1 MASIQHPL
9 DGVKIIE
16 IATYAPANIAA
27 GWLADLGADI
37 TVVEPP
43 ANRALGPE
51 WDKSDRIRHVE
62 NRNKRGIGLNLR
74 EAAGQEVLHRMA
86 KDADVLIEANR
97 PGVAKRLGFDYETLS
112 KINPRIIVL
121 SSTGYGQEG
130 PFKMLPGHG
139 NVWEATGGWH
149 MAQATGLGNM
159 GGDYTGGTPWLNPFN
174 LADIK
179 SAPTILAT
187 VLAALYAREKTGEG
201 QYCDIAL
208 FDNVIA
214 VKDPAKPARGAE
226 AWNRAPRPSWNNY
239 ECSDGKFIAFAAGEA
254 IQWGNLCKAL
264 GLEQYTNDRGN
275 LPEAKSKEIV
285 DAMAKVLKTKT
296 RDAWFAELSQHDMEV
311 APVLSLEEAAAH
323 PQVKLRNMH
332 VEVTDDEGYHQVQY
346 GTPIKLSK
354 TPPKMK
360 HRRAPK
366 FGEHTEVVLKELGY
380 SADEVSKLVDSGI
393 AISRKYGSGAGK

>member
-1 MASIQHPL
+1 MPHPL

-43 ANRALGPE
+43 SNRALGPE

-74 EAAGQEVLHRMA
+74 EPAGQAILHRMA

-97 PGVAKRLGFDYETLS
+97 PGVAKRLGYDYETLS

-149 MAQATGLGNM
+149 AAQGTGLGSM
-159 GGDYTGGTPWLNPFN
+159 GGDYTGRPWLNPFN

-179 SAPTILAT
+179 SAPYILAT
-187 VLAALYAREKTGEG
+187 ILAALYAREKTGEG

-208 FDNVIA
+208 FDAVIA
-214 VKDPAKPARGAE
+214 VKDPEKPARGAE
-226 AWNRAPRPSWNNY
+226 AWDRQPRPSWNNY
-239 ECSDGKFIAFAAGEA
+239 ECSDGKYIAFAAGEA
-254 IQWGNLCKAL
+254 IQWANLCKAL
-264 GLEQYTNDRGN
+264 GLEQYANDRGN
-275 LPEAKSKEIV
+275 LSPAKSAEIV

-296 RDAWFAELSQHDMEV
+296 RDAWFAALSQLDTEV
-311 APVLSLEEAAAH
+311 APVLSLDEAANH

-332 VEVTDDEGYHQVQY
+332 VEVTDDEGYRQIQY

-354 TPPKMK
+354 TPPKLK
-360 HRRAPK
+360 HRRAPR
-366 FGEHTEVVLKELGY
+366 FGEHTEQVLTELGY
-380 SADEVSKLVDSGI
+380 SAAEIAKLVESGV
-393 AISRKYGSGAGK
+393 AISRKYPATVSASR